1 MIKSNKNEAK
11 NKNSLIELRIKLK
24 ERETKNFNSYLEH
37 FLEKNRNKKLG
48 YYFR

>member
-11 NKNSLIELRIKLK
+11 NKNSLIQLRKKLK
-24 ERETKNFNSYLEH
+24 ERVTLNYNSYLEQ
-37 FLEKNRNKKLG
+37 FLEKNRNKKIG